1 MTMAKDSSKGYED
14 QLCNLIRQKTNKDPD
29 PWLMPQIRATAS
41 NMVVIDRVQQ
51 ELENQSMVIIT
62 TGSMGQQKNE
72 VNPLIPYYERLQRT
86 LMLQYQAI
94 GLTNRSEGG
103 TKSTPEQPV
112 DIDPMAEFYKNAKKL

>member
-1 MTMAKDSSKGYED
+1 MAKDSSNGYED
-14 QLCNLIRQKTNKDPD
+14 QLCDLIRQKTNKDPD

-41 NMVVIDRVQQ
+41 NMVVIDKVQK
-51 ELENQSMVIIT
+51 ELEKQSMIIIT